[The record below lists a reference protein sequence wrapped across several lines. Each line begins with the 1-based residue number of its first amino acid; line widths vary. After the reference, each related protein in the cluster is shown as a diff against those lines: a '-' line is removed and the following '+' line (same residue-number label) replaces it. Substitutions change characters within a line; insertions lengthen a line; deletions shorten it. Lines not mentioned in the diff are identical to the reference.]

1 MFDIGFQELLVIG
14 AAAVICIPPK
24 DLPGAMR
31 TVMGVMRKAK
41 QMAGEFH
48 QSIQE
53 VARQADLQ
61 DMKKQ
66 LTDLG
71 NVDPQELIER
81 GLDPGGELRREIEHG
96 ATPET
101 VASADGAEPVERDRP
116 L

>member
-41 QMAGEFH
+41 EMAGEFH

-53 VARQADLQ
+53 VGRQADLQ

-71 NVDPQELIER
+71 NVDPKELIER
-81 GLDPGGELRREIEHG
+81 GIDPGGELRREIEQAG
-96 ATPET
+96 PPER
-101 VASADGAEPVERDRP
+101 VASAELVEAVERDRP
-116 L
+116 M